1 MHGLQVDREVK
12 VESLPGLTVSIVVV
26 DWRPRPIQ
34 VMGCRVVMMGY
45 ERAELGGARTG
56 RGLCGKVGPRGRKKV
71 PILRFH
77 CSANVCCLCTV
88 RYQGSPEDLAW
99 HQTQWRC
106 WNERMVHRA
115 AQQPKQ
121 AGGLAAG
128 QKSEKVGE
136 SVGRRAAGS
145 CAGWEYLPESSPTN
159 ESTVVKVLKS
169 HIAKN
174 KSSKKFPPP
183 VWKYR
188 EACKCF

>member
-1 MHGLQVDREVK
+1 MLLMYRK
-12 VESLPGLTVSIVVV
+12 V
-26 DWRPRPIQ
+26 PR
-34 VMGCRVVMMGY
+34 
-45 ERAELGGARTG
+45 
-56 RGLCGKVGPRGRKKV
+56 KPRGFGV
-71 PILRFH
+71 ASNAVEVL
-77 CSANVCCLCTV
+77 
-88 RYQGSPEDLAW
+88 G
-99 HQTQWRC
+99 
-106 WNERMVHRA
+106 NERMAHRA

-188 EACKCF
+188 KACKCF